1 MLTAETPFQQVIDI
15 YSAITCV
22 SVLFLVRI
30 CILLYSYMAGFARF
44 RLLKRF
50 GGGIKTVKLC
60 INLSNQ
66 VEQGNRGIQSSG
78 ENGVGGSEN

>member
-22 SVLFLVRI
+22 SVLFLVSI
-30 CILLYSYMAGFARF
+30 CILLYSYMTGFARF

-50 GGGIKTVKLC
+50 GGDKNGKTVH
-60 INLSNQ
+60 
-66 VEQGNRGIQSSG
+66 QSIEPG
-78 ENGVGGSEN
+78 